1 MKMKIFY
8 KLFFC
13 TAFLFCACGI
23 YAQKTLAVMNDSIEN
38 QVKPLKGIQ
47 TMRSVFSNM
56 PDSIIPVLTKNNRLD
71 CIDFLD
77 SHMKAVVKNRFSQE
91 SEMNTLTKDYLSFK
105 TSASSSFEM
114 KLLPVNDSTQIF
126 CLIKH
131 FYGPACDSEISFYN
145 FSWQKLPALHYI
157 SLPDMKDFLLS
168 DSTRTGDLSA
178 IDMKLYQIDLDSLS
192 TDLCIKFSSLD
203 YLAKETATKV
213 SLFFRKTPIC
223 YRWMDGKFVRKD

>member
-1 MKMKIFY
+1 MKIFY

-47 TMRSVFSNM
+47 TMRSVFSSM

>member
-38 QVKPLKGIQ
+38 QAKPLNGIQ
-47 TMRSVFSNM
+47 TMRAVFSNM

-71 CIDFLD
+71 CIDFFD

-91 SEMNTLTKDYLSFK
+91 SEMETLTKDYLSFK
-105 TSASSSFEM
+105 TSTSSSFEM

-126 CLIKH
+126 CLVKH

-145 FSWQKLPALHYI
+145 FSWQKLPSSHYI
-157 SLPDMKDFLLS
+157 SLPDMNDFLVP
-168 DSTRTGDLSA
+168 DSTRASDMSV
-178 IDMKLYQIDLDSLS
+178 IDMKLYQINLDSLS
-192 TDLCIKFSSLD
+192 TDLKISFSSLN
-203 YLAKETATKV
+203 YLSKENSALLTPSFGGNSILYKWMKGR
-213 SLFFRKTPIC
+213 FIRKE
-223 YRWMDGKFVRKD
+223 